1 MSDLEKVYNYAVKLG
16 SDTPIQLRWEGA
28 GDASHAAK
36 LLSSLKHKSYPKTS
50 IALKFHAVINI
61 YEKDDDP
68 IVKTAKE
75 VLQFAFGWGTKP
87 GQSYEI
93 KTGADVQRDSGSFG
107 QNKAHIMFVRNIMPT
122 DEHGQSL
129 TTAKDTLE
137 TIHLNGLRG
146 RANSLESGGQLRLG
160 MSGAPGLKGDSAEG
174 RLNTPV
180 KSLFVNAGK
189 LVATATEAKLAI
201 VGGPDRLGSEDYDE
215 GGVMKNNG
223 ADLGIKKTFYLTF
236 VR

>member
-16 SDTPIQLRWEGA
+16 VNTPIQLRWEGA
-28 GDASHAAK
+28 GDCAHAAK
-36 LLSSLKHKSYPKTS
+36 LLSSLKHKHYPKTDKV
-50 IALKFHAVINI
+50 IKFHAVINI

-75 VLQFAFGWGTKP
+75 VLAFAFGWGTAA
-87 GQSYEI
+87 GQTYAI

-122 DEHGQSL
+122 DELGNSL
-129 TTAKDTLE
+129 TDAKDTLE

-160 MSGAPGLKGDSAEG
+160 MSGAPGLISDSAEN
-174 RLNTPV
+174 RLKSPV
-180 KSLFVNAGK
+180 TTLFVNAPK
-189 LVATATEAKLAI
+189 LVSAAKEAELAI
-201 VGGPDRLGSEDYDE
+201 VGGPNRLGSEDYDE

-223 ADLGIKKTFYLTF
+223 TDLGIKKTFYLTF